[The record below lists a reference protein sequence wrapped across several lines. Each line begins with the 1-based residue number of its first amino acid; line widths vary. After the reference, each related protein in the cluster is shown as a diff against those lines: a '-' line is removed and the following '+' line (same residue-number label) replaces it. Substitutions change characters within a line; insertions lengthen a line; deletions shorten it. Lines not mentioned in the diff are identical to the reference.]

1 MSPHHLTVSE
11 IRAKFLSYMKDKGH
25 AIIPSSSLVPENDPT
40 TLFTGSGMQP
50 MVPYLLGQPHPLGT
64 RIADS
69 QKCFRSQD
77 IEEVGDNRHTTFF
90 EMLGNWS
97 FGDYFKEEQI
107 TWMFNFFVKEY
118 NLDLNNFYVSCFT
131 GNESLGVPRDIFSA
145 ELWQKLFKE
154 HGHTVGIGDDPEKNG
169 IRLLNGVTEHIFYY
183 SEKKNWWSRAGTPAK
198 MPEGEPGGPDTEM
211 FYDFDPIDSTGK
223 YVHDIHK
230 NSKWTDEI
238 CHPNCDCGRFMEIGN
253 NVFMQYKKTANGF
266 EELPQMNVDHG
277 SGLER
282 WVAAIRNDADMFNID
297 VFTKAKNILEEI
309 SGVTYV
315 SDIAVTYSDLKNP
328 TFAYRV
334 ILDHTRA
341 ATFLIGDGI
350 LPGNKDQMYFVRR
363 LIRRAVRYA
372 RNLGIHEN
380 FMAKVAESFIEYY
393 GETYNNL
400 EKGKEL
406 VLNEIEKEEAKF
418 RKTLESG
425 IKEFDKIAHTDISGE
440 DAFNLLQSYGFPVE
454 LTEELAKEKGITIDK
469 ESFEIK
475 KKEHA
480 EQSRTAAEGKF
491 KGGLGG
497 DGVMEVKYH
506 TATHM
511 LHQALREVL
520 GDTVFQKGSNIT
532 PERLRF
538 DFSFDRKMT
547 DEEKKKVEDIINARI
562 AENLPVIREEISMD
576 EARARG
582 AIGLF
587 GDKYGDVVSIYRIGE
602 GKKRGD
608 ANLFSME
615 FCGGPHVESTG
626 ELAVGARD
634 TAGSNQMNK
643 ESRGDLAVGG
653 IHPGDSSR
661 SDKKSSGAL
670 STFSIQ
676 KEEAVSAGVRRIKA
690 VLV

>member
-1 MSPHHLTVSE
+1 MSQPLTVNQ
-11 IRAKFLSYMKDKGH
+11 IRSKFLSYMESKGH
-25 AIIPSSSLVPENDPT
+25 AVIPSSSLVPGNDPT

-50 MVPYLLGQPHPLGT
+50 MLPYLLGQKHPLGT
-64 RIADS
+64 RITDS

-97 FGDYFKEEQI
+97 FGDYFKEEEI

-118 NLDLNNFYVSCFT
+118 GLDLKNFYVSCFA
-131 GNESLGVPRDIFSA
+131 GNETLNVPRDTFSA

-154 HGHTVGIGDDPEKNG
+154 HGLTVSISENPETDG
-169 IRLLNGVTEHIFYY
+169 IRTVDSITEHIFYY
-183 SEKKNWWSRAGTPAK
+183 SEKKNWWSRSGVPAK

-211 FYDFDPIDSTGK
+211 FYDFDPLGEDGK
-223 YVHDIHK
+223 HVHDIHK
-230 NSKWTDEI
+230 KSKWASDI
-238 CHPNCDCGRFMEIGN
+238 CNPNCDCGRFMEIGN
-253 NVFMQYKKTANGF
+253 NVFMQYKKTATGF

-297 VFTKAKNILEEI
+297 VFDEAKKILEAI
-309 SGVTYV
+309 SGLAYV
-315 SDIAVTYSDLKNP
+315 SDIAVTYTDLKNP

-341 ATFLIGDGI
+341 ATFLIGDGV

-372 RNLGIHEN
+372 RNVGIHEN
-380 FMAKVAESFIEYY
+380 FMTKVAASFIDYY
-393 GETYNNL
+393 GEVYQNL
-400 EKGKEL
+400 QEGREL
-406 VLNEIEKEEAKF
+406 ILSEIEKEETKF

-425 IKEFDKIAHTDISGE
+425 MKEFEKIASGNISGTE
-440 DAFNLLQSYGFPVE
+440 AFNLLQSYGFPIE
-454 LTEELAKEKGITIDK
+454 LTEELAKERDLVIDM
-469 ESFEIK
+469 EGFLAAK
-475 KKEHA
+475 KAHA
-480 EQSRTAAEGKF
+480 DSSRTAAEGKF

-497 DGVMEVKYH
+497 DGEMEVKYH

-520 GDTVFQKGSNIT
+520 GEAVYQKGSNIT

-538 DFSFDRKMT
+538 DFSLDRKMT

-562 AENLPVIREEISMD
+562 KEALPVIREEVSMD
-576 EARARG
+576 EAHARG

-587 GDKYGDVVSIYRIGE
+587 GEKYGDTVSIYRIGE
-602 GKKRGD
+602 GKTRGD
-608 ANLFSME
+608 TNLFSME
-615 FCGGPHVESTG
+615 FCGGPHVENTSVLG
-626 ELAVGARD
+626 
-634 TAGSNQMNK
+634 
-643 ESRGDLAVGG
+643 
-653 IHPGDSSR
+653 
-661 SDKKSSGAL
+661 
-670 STFSIQ
+670 TFSIQ

-690 VLV
+690 ILI